1 MLFPQVYWVGFFYTF
16 AKQINDSLKNTVN
29 KISLTN
35 HIKAVR
41 IPGLSCNLLLMLG
54 NLIPWISFLFL
65 KNASCLTQNQKLLVF
80 ALILF
85 LFCAADQEEEAHPEY
100 KFGSDLTVDDY
111 SQKEAVAISVKK
123 VGLLLIY
130 ISLKAFRGG
139 RCKRHSVLW
148 KHHSI
153 CCQKN
158 QT

>member
-1 MLFPQVYWVGFFYTF
+1 
-16 AKQINDSLKNTVN
+16 
-29 KISLTN
+29 
-35 HIKAVR
+35 
-41 IPGLSCNLLLMLG
+41 MLG
-54 NLIPWISFLFL
+54 NLIPWILFLFL
-65 KNASCLTQNQKLLVF
+65 KNASCLTQNQQLLVF

-123 VGLLLIY
+123 VGLLLVY
-130 ISLKAFRGG
+130 ISLEAFRGG
-139 RCKRHSVLW
+139 RCKRHCVLW
-148 KHHSI
+148 KRHSI